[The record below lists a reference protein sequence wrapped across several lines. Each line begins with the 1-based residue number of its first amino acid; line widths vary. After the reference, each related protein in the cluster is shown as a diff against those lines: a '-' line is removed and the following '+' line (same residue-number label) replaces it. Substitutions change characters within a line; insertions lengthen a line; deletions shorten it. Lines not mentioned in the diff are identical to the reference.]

1 MDIIQSCNMIADLF
15 DDGSVWTRQEL
26 AILTDMPDRAIRN
39 MIREARRQGVPIM
52 ALPNGGYKLAQTNEE
67 KQKLLHMYRGRAMDE
82 LCTYRALS
90 KTMQLDGQIS
100 VEDMLEGADVVE
112 QIKNDLEGRKNASS

>member
-1 MDIIQSCNMIADLF
+1 MDPMIEMLF
-15 DDGSVWTRQEL
+15 GDGSIWTREEL
-26 AILTDMPDRAIRN
+26 TLLTDMPDRSIRN

-82 LCTYRALS
+82 LCTYSALS
-90 KTMQLDGQIS
+90 KTMQLDGQLS
-100 VEDMLEGADVVE
+100 VEDMLKEVNNGDH
-112 QIKNDLEGRKNASS
+112 

>member
-1 MDIIQSCNMIADLF
+1 MNTLIENLF
-15 DDGSVWTRQEL
+15 SDGSVWTRKEL
-26 AILTDMPDRAIRN
+26 SNITNMPDRAIRN

-52 ALPNGGYKLAQTNEE
+52 ALPDGGYKLAQTSEE

-82 LCTYRALS
+82 LCTYSALS

-100 VEDMLEGADVVE
+100 VEDICMEVRNV
-112 QIKNDLEGRKNASS
+112 

>member
-1 MDIIQSCNMIADLF
+1 MNPMIEDMF
-15 DDGSVWTRQEL
+15 GDGSTWTRSEL
-26 AILTDMPDRAIRN
+26 SMLLDLPDRSIRN

-82 LCTYRALS
+82 LCTYSALS

-100 VEDMLEGADVVE
+100 VEDMLQEV
-112 QIKNDLEGRKNASS
+112 NNA

>member
-1 MDIIQSCNMIADLF
+1 MNTLIENLF
-15 DDGSVWTRQEL
+15 SDGSIWTRQEL
-26 AILTDMPDRAIRN
+26 SNITNQPDRAIRN

-52 ALPNGGYKLAQTNEE
+52 ALPNGGYKLAQTSEE

-82 LCTYRALS
+82 LCTYSALS

-100 VEDMLEGADVVE
+100 VEDMLARTG
-112 QIKNDLEGRKNASS
+112 KGS

>member
-1 MDIIQSCNMIADLF
+1 MNTMIENLF
-15 DDGSVWTRQEL
+15 GDGSIWTRKEL
-26 AILTDMPDRAIRN
+26 TLLTDMPDRSIRN

-52 ALPNGGYKLAQTNEE
+52 ALPNGGYKLAQTSEE

-82 LCTYRALS
+82 LTTYSALS

-100 VEDMLEGADVVE
+100 VEDMLAAIEEG
-112 QIKNDLEGRKNASS
+112 

>member
-1 MDIIQSCNMIADLF
+1 MNTLIDNLF
-15 DDGSVWTRQEL
+15 SDGFVWTREEL
-26 AILTDMPDRAIRN
+26 SALMDMPDRAIRN

-82 LCTYRALS
+82 LITYSALS

-100 VEDMLEGADVVE
+100 VEDMLAGMREG
-112 QIKNDLEGRKNASS
+112 S